1 MGLCPICFERLKSP
15 VCCVPCGHVFC
26 NVCIHRWRTSRER
39 PLRGVFFNY
48 QSQETQ
54 SCPQCRTEIHNLQ
67 RVRFDDH
74 EIQGTFYLYKHVL
87 IEFSLKYVFNFI
99 KQNGEWFTFIFTIK
113 KMMKQKLILG
123 KKLMTIA
130 PFWSLYIIYGPGVM
144 YAKLVSLPKVSTLK
158 TFSSVHLWYL

>member
-74 EIQGTFYLYKHVL
+74 EIQGTFYLNMYWLNFHL
-87 IEFSLKYVFNFI
+87 NMFSILLNKMENDLPSSSL
-99 KQNGEWFTFIFTIK
+99 K

-130 PFWSLYIIYGPGVM
+130 PFWSLYIIYGSGVM
-144 YAKLVSLPKVSTLK
+144 YAKLVYLPKVSTLK
-158 TFSSVHLWYL
+158 TFSSVHIWYL

>member
-87 IEFSLKYVFNFI
+87 IEFSLKYVFNKMENI
-99 KQNGEWFTFIFTIK
+99 LMILPSSSLK

-130 PFWSLYIIYGPGVM
+130 PF
-144 YAKLVSLPKVSTLK
+144 
-158 TFSSVHLWYL
+158 